1 MADQSDRPEP
11 DHTEDPRRQGM
22 SDAGY
27 PESDPAGAVPPGSA
41 GEEQGPEAP
50 PDPGQAAGA
59 ARAPGTSSPDDGDPQ
74 QATGNPDAA
83 G

>member
-11 DHTEDPRRQGM
+11 DHSEDPRRQETA
-22 SDAGY
+22 DAGS
-27 PESDPAGAVPPGSA
+27 PETGPEGTSPGPE
-41 GEEQGPEAP
+41 GDEQGPEAEP
-50 PDPGQAAGA
+50 HPERADAERAPRTSAPEEGDPG
-59 ARAPGTSSPDDGDPQ
+59 